1 MQDLGYGFPR
11 RLQAVEKV
19 ADGPI
24 GGPEAGS
31 KRPKTGLS
39 VSEKGSEKGTKEF
52 FNSLGFLSE
61 GG

>member
-52 FNSLGFLSE
+52 FNRL
-61 GG
+61 